1 MSDSKNNVDR
11 MIESMTEREQLET
24 LEILQNSKNISYN
37 TLEQV
42 ANEWVANEEEEEKER
57 SKGKGWWR

>member
-1 MSDSKNNVDR
+1 
-11 MIESMTEREQLET
+11 MIENMSEREVKET

-37 TLEQV
+37 TIEKV
-42 ANEWVANEEEEEKER
+42 ANEWVENEKEEQ

>member
-1 MSDSKNNVDR
+1 MSSSNKNVDR
-11 MIESMTEREQLET
+11 MIENMSEREVKET

-37 TLEQV
+37 TIEKV
-42 ANEWVANEEEEEKER
+42 ANEWVENEKEEQ

>member
-11 MIESMTEREQLET
+11 MIENMTEREQLET
-24 LEILQNSKNISYN
+24 LEILQNSKNISYD

-42 ANEWVANEEEEEKER
+42 ANEWVANEEEEEER